1 MKRLELEGFKK
12 QLSEGEGSEKKTE
25 QNPEL
30 SPQEQI
36 DAKVKEFTDFW
47 NGIKGGKSDR

>member
-1 MKRLELEGFKK
+1 MKRLELAGLKK
-12 QLSEGEGSEKKTE
+12 QLSEGESE
-25 QNPEL
+25 QNPEP

>member
-1 MKRLELEGFKK
+1 MKRLELEELKN
-12 QLSEGEGSEKKTE
+12 QLLEENEVEKKTE

-36 DAKVKEFTDFW
+36 DAKVKEFADFW

>member
-1 MKRLELEGFKK
+1 MKRLELVGLKK
-12 QLSEGEGSEKKTE
+12 QLSEGGVSEKKTE
-25 QNPEL
+25 KNPEP

-36 DAKVKEFTDFW
+36 DAKVKEFADFW